1 MKKIAIVLGVVG
13 LTIFS
18 CTESKVEENVNTP
31 IEEVVVTQE
40 EPSDIV
46 DGVVRNSVVKWTG
59 FKTTEKL
66 AVSGTFEAVQ
76 VTDTKEGTTPEQVL
90 QGAKVRVAVS
100 SINSGAEDRDGKLKM
115 ILFGTMANTSYIN
128 GVINFKGGKTFITFT
143 LNNVSKEYEVASK
156 FENNVFTINTTLD
169 LANFNANSAVEAL
182 NTACADLH
190 KGADGITKTWSEVEI
205 EGSIEF
211 AEDFGK

>member
-1 MKKIAIVLGVVG
+1 MKKIAIVLGVVC
-13 LTIFS
+13 LTTFS
-18 CTESKVEENVNTP
+18 CTENKVKENVNTP

-46 DGVVRNSVVKWTG
+46 DGVVKNSVVKWTG

-66 AVSGTFEAVQ
+66 AVNGTFDAVQ

-90 QGAKVRVAVS
+90 EGAKVRVVVS

-115 ILFGTMANTSYIN
+115 ILFGAMENTADIY
-128 GVINFKGGKTFITFT
+128 GVINFKGGKTYITFT

-156 FENNVFTINTTLD
+156 FENNVFTINTTVD
-169 LANFNANSAVEAL
+169 LANFNANAAVEAL
-182 NTACADLH
+182 NTVCGDLH
-190 KGADGITKTWSEVEI
+190 KGADGVTKTWSEVEI
-205 EGSIEF
+205 VGAIEF
-211 AEDFGK
+211 SEEFGK

>member
-1 MKKIAIVLGVVG
+1 MKKIAIVLGVVC
-13 LTIFS
+13 LTTFS
-18 CTESKVEENVNTP
+18 CTENKVEENVNKP

-46 DGVVRNSVVKWTG
+46 DGVVKNSVVKWTG

-66 AVSGTFEAVQ
+66 AVNGTFDAVQ

-90 QGAKVRVAVS
+90 EGAKVRVVVS

-115 ILFGTMANTSYIN
+115 ILFGAMENTADIY
-128 GVINFKGGKTFITFT
+128 GVINFKGGKTYITFT

-156 FENNVFTINTTLD
+156 FENNVFTINTTVD
-169 LANFNANSAVEAL
+169 LANFNANAAVEAL
-182 NTACADLH
+182 NTACGDLH
-190 KGADGITKTWSEVEI
+190 KGADGVTKTWSEVEI

-211 AEDFGK
+211 SEEFGK